1 MDGASKFVK
10 GDAVAGLLILF
21 VNIVGGLI
29 LGMFSH
35 GLSFSEAGAT
45 YVTLAIGDALVAQI
59 PALLLSIAAASIV
72 TRVSSPLD
80 PSGHIASQFSSPHV
94 WMAVGRILFI
104 LCLVPALPQFLFL
117 PPAAPPPG
125 IDRKSG

>member
-29 LGMFSH
+29 LGMASH

-45 YVTLAIGDALVAQI
+45 YVTLAIGDALVATI
-59 PALLLSIAAASIV
+59 PALLLSIAAAAFA
-72 TRVSSPLD
+72 TRVNSPLD
-80 PSGHIASQFSSPHV
+80 MSCQIGSQFATPHV
-94 WMAVGRILFI
+94 WMAVG
-104 LCLVPALPQFLFL
+104 
-117 PPAAPPPG
+117 G
-125 IDRKSG
+125 RKSAERSGREEW

>member
-72 TRVSSPLD
+72 TRDSSPLD
-80 PSGHIASQFSSPHV
+80 LSGQIASQFASPHV
-94 WMAVGRILFI
+94 MT
-104 LCLVPALPQFLFL
+104 
-117 PPAAPPPG
+117 
-125 IDRKSG
+125 DRTGVVSGKCVSVMLNFGGCHII